1 MNTTTGKEQR
11 YISYANSLAPED
23 CNLHEQIERE
33 APTKEELQRTLSHYS
48 QMWRDSERAKE
59 LKSFFTALD
68 NPNSD
73 ASWLAEEEN
82 RLAVTV
88 TEWAERRRI
97 KAELAD
103 ARYAAASF

>member
-11 YISYANSLAPED
+11 YIRYED
-23 CNLHEQIERE
+23 MLDPGEYTIAEQIERE

-68 NPNSD
+68 NPTSD

-88 TEWAERRRI
+88 NEWREHRRT
-97 KAELAD
+97 KAELAE
-103 ARYAAASF
+103 ARYAASPF